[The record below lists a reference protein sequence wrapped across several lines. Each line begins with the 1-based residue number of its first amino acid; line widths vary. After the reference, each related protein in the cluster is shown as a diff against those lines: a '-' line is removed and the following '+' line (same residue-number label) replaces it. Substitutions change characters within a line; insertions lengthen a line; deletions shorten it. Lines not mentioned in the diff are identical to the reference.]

1 MDANHINPF
10 IKSTLNVFE
19 TMLNCKVQRTGLT
32 LVETPEAIHEI
43 SGIIGLSGKASG
55 SVVVNVSREVALGAY
70 ERLLGEPVD
79 QINDE
84 VTDSIGE
91 LTNMIAGSAKADL
104 HQYEM
109 SVGIPNVITGV
120 GHMVHFPSKIRPICV
135 HFSSDLGP
143 LALIVGLNILS

>member
-10 IKSTLNVFE
+10 IRSTLNVFE
-19 TMLNCKVQRTGLT
+19 TMLNCKVERNGLS
-32 LVETPEAIHEI
+32 LVETPKAIHEI

-55 SVVVNVSREVALGAY
+55 SVVINVSREVALGAY

-84 VTDSIGE
+84 VTDLIGE
-91 LTNMIAGSAKADL
+91 LTNMIAGTAKAEL
-104 HQYEM
+104 HRYAM

-143 LALIVGLNILS
+143 LALIVGLNALS

>member
-70 ERLLGEPVD
+70 ERLLGEPAD

-84 VTDSIGE
+84 VTDLIGE
-91 LTNMIAGSAKADL
+91 ITNMIAGSAKADL

-120 GHMVHFPSKIRPICV
+120 GHTVHFPSKVRPICV